1 MSSIIAKDWSMSGV
15 WNSSLVDG
23 KKETYDAR
31 DYLWASELGKAPV
44 DTFLRL
50 NGTHATNPP
59 NMRSKRKFEAGN
71 VFEWVIKLVLQR
83 AGILIDSQ
91 VHCAH
96 QYPGLM
102 KVTGRCDF
110 IAGGIPDFARAVA
123 ELKALDMPEMF
134 IRAAEAMKL
143 YFEKEYPGGLMHK
156 PIEVKSLSGMMF
168 EGLLARN
175 QASINHRMQLFHYLK
190 SMGYEKGT
198 ILYVCRDDL
207 RIMEVTILN
216 GGVFEDEYKSH
227 ITTLSE
233 AYYSKVQP
241 KIEEPIIYDPDV
253 AKFTAN
259 WRVGYSMYLTLLYGL
274 ADQAEFDGK
283 FKKTPARWNRV
294 LTRFRESKKMTP
306 KNLEA
311 LVEIQEA
318 GFDIATIAM
327 VGAVTK

>member
-1 MSSIIAKDWSMSGV
+1 MSTKDWSLSGV
-15 WNSSLVDG
+15 WNSSLVDS
-23 KKETYDAR
+23 KKETYDPR

-50 NGTHATNPP
+50 NGIPATNPP
-59 NMRSKRKFEAGN
+59 NARSKRKFEAGN

-83 AGILIDSQ
+83 AGILVDSQ

-110 IAGGIPDFARAVA
+110 IAGGIPDFSRAIG
-123 ELKALDMPEMF
+123 ELKALDMPEVF
-134 IRAAEAMKL
+134 IRAAESMKL
-143 YFEKEYPGGLMHK
+143 YFEKEYPTGLLTK

-190 SMGYEKGT
+190 SMGYDKGT

-207 RIMEVTILN
+207 RIMEVTVLN
-216 GGVFEDEYKSH
+216 GGVFEEEYKSH
-227 ITTLSE
+227 IETISK

-241 KIEEPIIYDPDV
+241 ELELPIVYDEDLG
-253 AKFTAN
+253 KFAAN
-259 WRVGYSMYLTLLYGL
+259 WRVGYSMYLTHLYGIK
-274 ADQAEFDGK
+274 DQAEFDGK
-283 FKKTPARWNRV
+283 YKKLPAQWNRV
-294 LTRFRESKKMTP
+294 LTRFRDSKKMTV
-306 KNLEA
+306 KNLAA

-318 GFDIATIAM
+318 GFDIAKIAM
-327 VGAVTK
+327 LPGVKK